1 MQEDFIKLKEL
12 LTEDEFTN
20 LYTSMGISF
29 DDLEEDEF
37 YNKIDEKQSISS
49 LDKPVSDDLFS
60 ELVHDTSSSSLLNE
74 PVKNLKKERNTR

>member
-1 MQEDFIKLKEL
+1 MQEDFIKLKKL
-12 LTEDEFTN
+12 LT
-20 LYTSMGISF
+20 
-29 DDLEEDEF
+29 EDEF

>member
-12 LTEDEFTN
+12 LT
-20 LYTSMGISF
+20 
-29 DDLEEDEF
+29 EDEF

-49 LDKPVSDDLFS
+49 LDKPISDDLFS

>member
-1 MQEDFIKLKEL
+1 MQEDFIKLKKL
-12 LTEDEFTN
+12 LT
-20 LYTSMGISF
+20 
-29 DDLEEDEF
+29 EDEF

-60 ELVHDTSSSSLLNE
+60 ELVHDTSLSSLLNE

>member
-1 MQEDFIKLKEL
+1 MQEDFNKLKKL
-12 LTEDEFTN
+12 LT
-20 LYTSMGISF
+20 
-29 DDLEEDEF
+29 EDEF

-49 LDKPVSDDLFS
+49 LDKPISDDLFS

>member
-1 MQEDFIKLKEL
+1 MQEDFVKLKKL
-12 LTEDEFTN
+12 LT
-20 LYTSMGISF
+20 
-29 DDLEEDEF
+29 EDEF

-49 LDKPVSDDLFS
+49 LDKPISDDLFS

>member
-37 YNKIDEKQSISS
+37 YYKIDEKQSISS

>member
-12 LTEDEFTN
+12 LT
-20 LYTSMGISF
+20 
-29 DDLEEDEF
+29 EDEF

-60 ELVHDTSSSSLLNE
+60 ELVHDTSSSSLLNA
-74 PVKNLKKERNTR
+74 R

>member
-12 LTEDEFTN
+12 LT
-20 LYTSMGISF
+20 
-29 DDLEEDEF
+29 EDEF

-60 ELVHDTSSSSLLNE
+60 ELVHDTSLSSLLNE
-74 PVKNLKKERNTR
+74 PLKNLKKERNTR

>member
-1 MQEDFIKLKEL
+1 MTNEKDKLTSL
-12 LTEDEFTN
+12 LSSIEVIEK
-20 LYTSMGISF
+20 YAPK
-29 DDLEEDEF
+29 EDEF

>member
-12 LTEDEFTN
+12 LT
-20 LYTSMGISF
+20 
-29 DDLEEDEF
+29 EDEF

-60 ELVHDTSSSSLLNE
+60 ELVHDTSLSSLLNE

>member
-1 MQEDFIKLKEL
+1 MQEDFIKLKKL
-12 LTEDEFTN
+12 LT
-20 LYTSMGISF
+20 
-29 DDLEEDEF
+29 EDEF

-49 LDKPVSDDLFS
+49 LDKPISDDLFS